1 MHDSRMEV
9 GVGLLS
15 VETPAEAHRAVSKV
29 KEYMEETD
37 WAWMVNESFSY
48 SCPGDSH
55 SHDEQACKIHDVIQ
69 KYSEVITIPVS
80 ATPHCV
86 LMNTDMIKVVPFAK
100 ILESGKLFS
109 IYYGH
114 ANAAFLT
121 HQGYFMNS
129 ADFIGMKNRNMF
141 FHFFAGC
148 DLSFPDAGKKDLASW
163 PCWEIRVVQSAR

>member
-1 MHDSRMEV
+1 
-9 GVGLLS
+9 
-15 VETPAEAHRAVSKV
+15 
-29 KEYMEETD
+29 
-37 WAWMVNESFSY
+37 MVNESFSY

-69 KYSEVITIPVS
+69 KYSGGHHDTRFRH
-80 ATPHCV
+80 TTFCV
-86 LMNTDMIKVVPFAK
+86 LMNTDMIKVVPFAKK